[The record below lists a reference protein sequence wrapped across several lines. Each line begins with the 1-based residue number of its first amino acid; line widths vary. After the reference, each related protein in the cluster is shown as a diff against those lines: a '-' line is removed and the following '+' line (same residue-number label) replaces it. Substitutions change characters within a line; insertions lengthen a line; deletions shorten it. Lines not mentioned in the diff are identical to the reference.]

1 MAHPDFSDA
10 FNPDRRS
17 WMTRP
22 EITLETLD
30 QDLTRNRIATDEALR
45 RLDEHAVL
53 VQRAIEVERR
63 RLWMMLA
70 GSAVLVVVGWAGLVL
85 QWVAR

>member
-1 MAHPDFSDA
+1 MAHPEFLER
-10 FNPDRRS
+10 PDS
-17 WMTRP
+17 VGKTYP
-22 EITLETLD
+22 ITFESLNT
-30 QDLTRNRIATDEALR
+30 DLTRNRIATDEALR

>member
-22 EITLETLD
+22 ENTFESLNVGLHG
-30 QDLTRNRIATDEALR
+30 NRSATDEALR

>member
-1 MAHPDFSDA
+1 MA
-10 FNPDRRS
+10 
-17 WMTRP
+17 MTDSPERP
-22 EITLETLD
+22 NLVRKPYPGEITLETLD

>member
-10 FNPDRRS
+10 VNPDRRS
-17 WMTRP
+17 WMTR
-22 EITLETLD
+22 LETLD

>member
-1 MAHPDFSDA
+1 
-10 FNPDRRS
+10 
-17 WMTRP
+17 MTRP
-22 EITLETLD
+22 EITLETHD

>member
-1 MAHPDFSDA
+1 
-10 FNPDRRS
+10 
-17 WMTRP
+17 MTR
-22 EITLETLD
+22 LETLD

>member
-1 MAHPDFSDA
+1 
-10 FNPDRRS
+10 
-17 WMTRP
+17 MTRP
-22 EITLETLD
+22 ENTFESLNVGLHG
-30 QDLTRNRIATDEALR
+30 NRSATDEALRRLTDEALR

>member
-17 WMTRP
+17 WMTRT
-22 EITLETLD
+22 EIRLEALD